1 MKENLLIFA
10 LFNCCVI
17 LFSLQTEA
25 QDSNN
30 RTEISRPTRQ
40 RTIWLAKDG
49 RIDTLKFRLEDE
61 GVYCSP
67 VNLNLFFLDL
77 DNNKSNV
84 EQIEVIDDDT
94 RCYNGSLNSTIFD
107 LEMYWFGM
115 IDGIVESV
123 VDCSY
128 NVMGEDGKSIGIWTF
143 SYVTLYPTQKGHGDY
158 LMRPDIVNPIKEFAE
173 SNRNNGAV
181 TVKTVKKN
189 AIAGR
194 LGLSTARCDLP
205 SWIEEVH
212 KKEYDFG
219 LLLKEFN
226 WKNDMGEYTIELYS
240 SDGNDSDCEA
250 VIIKRSDG
258 LKCKLDGL
266 REYKASIVTPD
277 YYQGEYAE
285 LGCIDVSWPGVAEF
299 TILDPDVYAAFHE
312 IKQKY
317 PNVGKAFYVKTE
329 KKYFTLTEFGDLFEK

>member
-107 LEMYWFGM
+107 LEMYWFNM

-181 TVKTVKKN
+181 TVKTVNKDL
-189 AIAGR
+189 IVGR
-194 LGLSTARCDLP
+194 RLKMSTLRSLP
-205 SWIEEVH
+205 SWMEDIY
-212 KKEYDFG
+212 KKDYNFG
-219 LLLKEFN
+219 KVLKEIGFN
-226 WKNDMGEYTIELYS
+226 TDMGDYTIELYS
-240 SDGNDSDCEA
+240 SDGNDSNCEA
-250 VIIKRSDG
+250 IIIKRSDG

-266 REYKASIVTPD
+266 REYKASIVSPD
-277 YYQGEYAE
+277 FYQGEYAKI
-285 LGCIDVSWPGVAEF
+285 GCIDVSWPGVGEF
-299 TILDPDVYAAFHE
+299 TILDGDLYGAFDL

-317 PNVGKAFYVKTE
+317 PDVGKAFYIKTD
-329 KKYFTLTEFGDLFEK
+329 KTNFTLTKSGNLLD